1 MKKAL
6 LILATLSMGMAVFA
20 QNGTTGDF
28 QYQKAARP
36 YLNEVNLS
44 YGVVS
49 IQDMLMV
56 TGGVVAMMGSFPI
69 WWVNGG
75 MVIDDYRGSGVIA
88 AEYMRYLNSGRFAF
102 GAVVGYENTTLTMT
116 NLKKTSKNDLNIG
129 FLMVMPSAKVVW
141 FNRKH
146 VGMYSRVAVGAMV
159 GMKEKIASFMFQVD
173 AVGVDFGGEHLR
185 GFAYFGLGAQGIA
198 GLGLKYSM

>member
-6 LILATLSMGMAVFA
+6 LILATLSMGMALFA
-20 QNGTTGDF
+20 QTGATGDF

-49 IQDMLMV
+49 MQD
-56 TGGVVAMMGSFPI
+56 VAMAFSGVFTTIVTAPA
-69 WWVNGG
+69 G
-75 MVIDDYRGSGVIA
+75 MKYGEYQSSGVIA
-88 AEYMRYLNSGRFAF
+88 AEYMRYLKSGRFAF
-102 GAVVGYENTTLTMT
+102 GAVVGYENMT
-116 NLKKTSKNDLNIG
+116 VSFVNEDRTQSSKSNTD